1 MPSNK
6 TVSLLI
12 PVFLFLLQACTNG
25 RERVVSVSILPQKY
39 MVEKIAGDY
48 LQVNVMVPPGMN
60 PATCD
65 LNIEQLKKLHDS
77 DLCFIIGHLPFE
89 TTHLLPVLESRRDI
103 RVVNH
108 SEGIPLLRGSCRHH
122 TPEHHHGADPHI
134 WVSPTHAVKMAE
146 DIYQALA
153 DRYPDRR
160 DTFRLR
166 RDTFLQEINGIARK
180 AQHALANRRGRTF
193 LIYHPALT
201 YFAEDYGLHQ
211 LSIEDE
217 GKEPDPTHLKTIIDR
232 ARAQHIRLVFIQ
244 KQFDEQNARSVA
256 REIGG
261 EVVPIDP
268 LAEDWTAEM
277 NRLIDIL
284 KEKL

>member
-1 MPSNK
+1 MASYK
-6 TVSLLI
+6 IICLLLFISLSH
-12 PVFLFLLQACTNG
+12 ACKND

-48 LQVNVMVPPGMN
+48 LHVNVMVPPGMN

-65 LNIEQLKKLHDS
+65 LNMEQLKKLHDS
-77 DLCFIIGHLPFE
+77 DLCFLIGHLPFE
-89 TTHLLPVLESRRDI
+89 ITHLLPVLEKYRNI

-108 SEGIPLLRGSCRHH
+108 SEGISLIQGNCQHH
-122 TPEHHHGADPHI
+122 TPGHRHGADPHI
-134 WVSPTHAVKMAE
+134 WVSPVYAAKMAE
-146 DIYQALA
+146 EIYRALA
-153 DRYPDRR
+153 ARYPERQ

-166 RDTFLQEINGIARK
+166 RDILLQEIDGIARK
-180 AQHALANRRGRTF
+180 ADLTLADRRGRAF

-201 YFAEDYGLHQ
+201 YLAESYGLRQ
-211 LSIEDE
+211 ISIEDE
-217 GKEPDPTHLKTIIDR
+217 GKEPDPTHLKTIIDD

-256 REIGG
+256 REING

-268 LAEDWTAEM
+268 LAENWTAEM